1 MSEKETN
8 TTTEETSAEGAATEQ
23 NEQNELEQQVQAWFQ
38 LTRNILAEEYKE
50 YEVDGQVAFHPTYGH
65 LFAFRLQQEG
75 NFYTCGFML
84 TELIRVFQSNANPPL
99 WLSSFFYDMIQE
111 GTSRAFPNPP
121 QSEEDANKILQEQVL
136 PLIMKGVQEEFEANQ
151 VYVDIETNEQLGP
164 VLELGFPSIKD
175 GPNTCAIPLQY
186 FLTMYLMN
194 RDPSEHAV
202 QSLNKL
208 VEESKKSPSEAA
220 AE

>member
-8 TTTEETSAEGAATEQ
+8 TTTEEATENQ

-38 LTRNILAEEYKE
+38 LTRNILKDEYKD

-65 LFAFRLQQEG
+65 MFAFRIKKEES
-75 NFYTCGFML
+75 FYTCGFML

-111 GTSRAFPNPP
+111 GVNRPFPNPP
-121 QSEEDANKILQEQVL
+121 SSDEEANSILQEQVL
-136 PLIMKGVQEEFEANQ
+136 PLVMKGVSEEFDEGNQ
-151 VYVDIETNEQLGP
+151 VYVDMNNNEQIGP
-164 VLELGFPSIKD
+164 VLELGFPSITD

-208 VEESKKSPSEAA
+208 LDEGNKSAPENAQA
-220 AE
+220 